1 MKKTKTKA
9 AARIK
14 RTKNLRLYQGIKAV
28 LQKARSSAYR
38 AVNSAMVQ
46 AYWNI
51 GRLIVEDEQKGERRA
66 SYGEQLLEGLSLE
79 LTKDFGAGFSPQSL
93 WNMRLFYSRFPKLSA
108 ARRELSWTHYKLL
121 IRVENKKARAFY
133 LHECA
138 ESHWSTRQLERQITS
153 FYFERLLASR
163 DKRSVQKEATIRA
176 KQLLEKPEDQIKDP
190 YVFEFLGI
198 QDRAHLRESR
208 LEQALIDHLQKFL
221 LELGRGFSFVA
232 RQQRISTETQN
243 FFIDLVFYNYLLKCF
258 VVIDIKTGKLT
269 HQDIGQM
276 DMYVRLFEDKM
287 KGVGDNPTIGIIL
300 CSEKDETVVKYS
312 VLKESKKLFASKYKL
327 YLPSERELGHELE
340 KEKYLLR
347 AAANAG
353 S

>member
-1 MKKTKTKA
+1 MRKTKTK
-9 AARIK
+9 K
-14 RTKNLRLYQGIKAV
+14 LVQSKNKTSPQLYEDIKAV
-28 LQKARSSAYR
+28 LQEARSKAYR

-46 AYWNI
+46 AYWSI

-66 SYGEQLLEGLSLE
+66 GYGEQLLEMLSLK
-79 LTKDFGAGFSPQSL
+79 LTKDFGTGFSPQSL
-93 WNMRLFYSRFPKLSA
+93 WNMRLFYLCFPILSA
-108 ARRELSWTHYKLL
+108 VRRELSWTHYKLL
-121 IRVENKKARAFY
+121 IRVENEKARDFY
-133 LHECA
+133 LRECVEA
-138 ESHWSTRQLERQITS
+138 HWSTRQLERQITS

-163 DKRSVQKEATIRA
+163 DKRPVQKEATIRA

-198 QDRAHLRESR
+198 HDRVHLRESR

-232 RQQRISTETQN
+232 RQQRMSTETQN

-287 KGVGDNPTIGIIL
+287 KGEDDNPTIGIIL

-327 YLPSERELGHELE
+327 YLPSEKELGHELE
-340 KEKYLLR
+340 KEQHLLR
-347 AAANAG
+347 VAANVG
-353 S
+353 